1 VDRRAL
7 FAGLDAKTVTSCNA
21 ASPAPEYFT
30 RSTAQALK
38 AMAIGLLFSGHF
50 YFFCIDGEGIIRQC
64 GEMAVMTFLVV
75 SGMGLTKS
83 YGFNRCG
90 VRFIRRRLSV
100 IFIPLWPVLAAV
112 YLLDFTLLDQTYP
125 WSEIMLSFA
134 GIIKKAPPN
143 AALWFIPFVLYLY
156 GAFFLISYIPVSHLA
171 KCVLLIL
178 TSFGTTVLITR
189 VPVLSDH
196 FGGWT
201 TYTFAF
207 PLSVCLM
214 AGRRVF
220 IDRLQL
226 LSRRFGWAL
235 VLLWAAMA
243 GMFVAMPVGRTL
255 FFVAFI
261 AISIFYLDQI
271 RLVPRFVRFIGEHS
285 YEIYLVHFPL
295 LVSYGWVMG
304 REPLVFFFTLYC
316 VCVLLLAIA
325 LKTGSHLT
333 ARRIGVGVG
342 QHHHARFASRFP
354 AASSSNE
361 CVSRPVHEMRQNTAA
376 ARMPK
381 IMHILTRLDMGG
393 SAQNTLLNCRE
404 LAHRYETVL
413 VHGLAGESRMSA
425 SEQAAVEQLKHS
437 ARKRGAR
444 FVPMRSLVRRIHP
457 FWDLVAL
464 LRLWWVIRRERPDL
478 VHTHTSKAGIL
489 GRMAAQLAGIPRV
502 VHTPHG
508 HVFSGHFGR
517 FRSALFLALE
527 RWFARCTDRTVALTG
542 GERRDYVELAIG
554 RPGTVCTIHSGV
566 DVGAFAEPPA
576 DPAERK
582 RAIGLDPDRR
592 LVGFVGWLLPVK
604 GPQHLL
610 NAMARVWEEHANVDL
625 VFVGRGEL
633 EGALGA
639 QASFSGHGDRV
650 HFLGWR
656 EDVRAIMPLFDLFV
670 LPSLNEGMGRVLV
683 EAMAAGRPVVASRT
697 GGIPDLVRHGRNGL
711 LVTPQNELELAES
724 ISLVLGNP
732 ALADRMG
739 DAGRVV
745 CREFSLDAMTARL
758 DRLYTELLAPEMP
771 GTAPPATAP
780 SRRPSGAPG
789 EECSPTG

>member
-1 VDRRAL
+1 LTD
-7 FAGLDAKTVTSCNA
+7 
-21 ASPAPEYFT
+21 YFT
-30 RSTAQALK
+30 RSTAEALR
-38 AMAIGLLFSGHF
+38 AIAILFLVSGHF
-50 YFFCIDGEGIIRQC
+50 YAFCIGGTLLIREGGEWG
-64 GEMAVMTFLVV
+64 VMTFLIV

-83 YGFNRCG
+83 YDFSRCG
-90 VRFIRRRLSV
+90 SQFIRSRLSR
-100 IFIPLWPVLAAV
+100 IFIPLWLTLPAF
-112 YLLDFTLLDQTYP
+112 YLLDLSLLDKAYP
-125 WSEIMLSFA
+125 WHEIILSLA
-134 GIIKKAPPN
+134 GILKKAPPN
-143 AALWFIPFVLYLY
+143 AALWFIPFILYLY
-156 GAFFLISYIPVSHLA
+156 GVFFLISNTPASMPA
-171 KCVLLIL
+171 KCVLLVL
-178 TSFGTTVLITR
+178 TSFGTTALITR
-189 VPVLSDH
+189 VPVLSDYI
-196 FGGWT
+196 GGWA

-220 IDRLQL
+220 INRLQL
-226 LSRRFGWAL
+226 LSRRFGWVLA
-235 VLLWAAMA
+235 LLWVAMA
-243 GMFVAMPVGRTL
+243 GLFVAMPVGRTL
-255 FFVAFI
+255 FFVALI

-271 RLVPRFVRFIGEHS
+271 RSIPRFVRFIGEHS

-295 LVSYGWVMG
+295 IVSYGWVIG
-304 REPLVFFFTLYC
+304 KEPPALFFTLYC
-316 VCVLLLAIA
+316 LCVLLLAIA
-325 LKTGSHLT
+325 LKKGSHLT
-333 ARRIGVGVG
+333 ARLMGVGVG
-342 QHHHARFASRFP
+342 QHHHALLASRLP
-354 AASSSNE
+354 AASSSNP
-361 CVSRPVHEMRQNTAA
+361 CVSRPVFEMRLNTAA
-376 ARMPK
+376 VPMPK
-381 IMHILTRLDMGG
+381 ILHILTRLDMGG
-393 SAQNTLLNCRE
+393 SAQNTLLTCRE

-413 VHGLAGESRMSA
+413 VHGLAGESRMSE

-437 ARKRGAR
+437 AGKRGAR

-489 GRMAAQLAGIPRV
+489 GRMAARLAGVPCV

-517 FRSALFLALE
+517 IRSALFLALE

-554 RPGTVCTIHSGV
+554 RPETVCTIHSGV

-582 RAIGLDPDRR
+582 RALGLDPDRR

-639 QASFSGHGDRV
+639 QASFSGRGDRV

-724 ISLVLGNP
+724 ISLLLGNP

-771 GTAPPATAP
+771 GTAPPAKAP